1 MEVQMTPKQTF
12 HLKTPD
18 ETMTFVAE
26 RGQRFGRIDLTHALH
41 DDTSASQIVLTSV
54 QYILIKFDDSSDT
67 VYEAEIFK
75 DREMEEKQTK
85 DEFYVI
91 LGDRCVRDMAF
102 TNGQTRRI
110 QIQFQLDRRNFLRM
124 HHAVERL
131 TCMDYLF
138 PPENPNPALM

>member
-1 MEVQMTPKQTF
+1 MTTKQTF

-18 ETMTFVAE
+18 EIMTFVAE
-26 RGQRFGRIDLTHALH
+26 RRQRFGRIDLTHALH

-75 DREMEEKQTK
+75 DREMEEVQTK
-85 DEFYVI
+85 DELYVI
-91 LGDRCVRDMAF
+91 LSERCVKDMAF
-102 TNGQTRRI
+102 TNDQTRRV

-124 HHAVERL
+124 HHAVDRL
-131 TCMDYLF
+131 VCMDYLF